1 INSLYPRIRRSAI
14 RTPTVGSTGPRKS
27 AGDEVA
33 VVGFKDVQAG
43 IEEIAFRHDDH
54 VEAGGDF
61 VTTKNLSNQ
70 SFSSISLDG
79 AAKLARGGNAQSANA
94 ELIGQQEDRCVAAMD
109 FDAAIVHP
117 LKFRAASDPF
127 GWSKLQLLAADREP
141 LATLGAAAFQ
151 HQAAVLR
158 AHSDQKTMRPLAVA
172 RIGLERANSLGHDI
186 PSL

>member
-1 INSLYPRIRRSAI
+1 TASQLPRPTPWRWMAIAAYSEHVGRKRQEPAKYDEINSLYPRIRRSAI

-109 FDAAIVHP
+109 FDAAIVH
-117 LKFRAASDPF
+117 
-127 GWSKLQLLAADREP
+127 
-141 LATLGAAAFQ
+141 
-151 HQAAVLR
+151 
-158 AHSDQKTMRPLAVA
+158 
-172 RIGLERANSLGHDI
+172 
-186 PSL
+186 

>member
-1 INSLYPRIRRSAI
+1 
-14 RTPTVGSTGPRKS
+14 
-27 AGDEVA
+27 
-33 VVGFKDVQAG
+33 
-43 IEEIAFRHDDH
+43 
-54 VEAGGDF
+54 
-61 VTTKNLSNQ
+61 
-70 SFSSISLDG
+70 
-79 AAKLARGGNAQSANA
+79 
-94 ELIGQQEDRCVAAMD
+94 D

-172 RIGLERANSLGHDI
+172 RIGLERPNSLGHDI
-186 PSL
+186 PSIGNEPSMLAKGSEKCQSNRRCVTVGVLLGEAPDRRSNSMQLWSVARVFHTCGKTCGKSPK